1 MNTEIGIIIADDH
14 PLFRRGLRE
23 AIEEVERFRIVA
35 ECTNG
40 GDALERIQSLQP
52 DIAILDMQ
60 MPEMG
65 GLEVAAT
72 LQKGKNATAL
82 VFLTV
87 HDDQDMFHRAMELG
101 ARGYILKDAVVS
113 EIVQG
118 IDIVAA
124 GEYYFSPQLSSR
136 WMRENERLRNTVDAQ
151 TGLSR
156 LTVAERRILSL
167 IAEELTTEQIAEMLC
182 ISPRTVEHHRS
193 NINHKLSLNGAYAL
207 VRFALKHRKYL

>member
-1 MNTEIGIIIADDH
+1 MNTDIRIIIADDH

-23 AIEEVERFRIVA
+23 AIEEVDRFSIVA

-40 GDALERIQSLQP
+40 GDALERIQTLQP

-72 LQKGKNATAL
+72 LQKGKNTTAL

-193 NINHKLSLNGAYAL
+193 NINHKLALNGSYAL

>member
-14 PLFRRGLRE
+14 PLFRRVLRE

>member
-1 MNTEIGIIIADDH
+1 MNSDINIIIADDH

-23 AIEEVERFRIVA
+23 AIEEVERFHIVA

-40 GDALERIQSLQP
+40 SDALERIQSLLP
-52 DIAILDMQ
+52 DVAILDMQ

-65 GLEVAAT
+65 GLEVAST
-72 LQKGKNATAL
+72 LQKGKNTTAL